1 MAASCTVLSAS
12 PTPTPSSSSAKVLPL
27 HASGP
32 GSLEGLFVSQR
43 LLPPAIPPIAPV
55 RGKEFMLGGSRRL
68 PSSIENSQNLFQG
81 RGGPFLYDRGTR
93 RGPKGFVAVTFSC
106 MVLLECV

>member
-68 PSSIENSQNLFQG
+68 PSSIENSQNLF
-81 RGGPFLYDRGTR
+81 
-93 RGPKGFVAVTFSC
+93 
-106 MVLLECV
+106 